1 MRPNSNFSWGNS
13 FSGSKQVNIRLLIMK
28 TEDYSYTNRL
38 LKKSLWKGLLDVQ
51 RPYRNHL
58 QSLNLGNV
66 LEIGCGIGRNLI
78 NLGKRNGDVGVDHN
92 ISSVQECTSRGLTAF
107 TSAEFIKSKYAVKE
121 SFDTILVAHVLEH
134 LSEADASELLRSY
147 ISFLKPN
154 GAIMII
160 TPQEAGFRSDPTHL
174 TMMNPP
180 LVKKILTEFCG
191 ASITQYSFPLPKIFG
206 LIFKYNENVSL
217 GRKYVAA

>member
-1 MRPNSNFSWGNS
+1 
-13 FSGSKQVNIRLLIMK
+13 MK
-28 TEDYSYTNRL
+28 TEDCTYTIRL

-58 QSLNLGNV
+58 QSLNLG
-66 LEIGCGIGRNLI
+66 
-78 NLGKRNGDVGVDHN
+78 KRNGDVGIDHN
-92 ISSVQECTSRGLTAF
+92 VYLVQECISRDMTAF
-107 TSAEFIKSKYAVKE
+107 TSAEFIKSKYAIDE

-147 ISFLKPN
+147 IYLLKPN
-154 GAIMII
+154 GVIMMI
-160 TPQEAGFRSDPTHL
+160 TPQEARFRSDHTHL
-174 TMMNPP
+174 TMINYP

-191 ASITQYSFPLPKIFG
+191 TSITQHSFPLPKIFG
-206 LIFKYNENVSL
+206 HIFKYNENVSL